1 MRRIGRGEAPAA
13 ARAFILRV
21 VALETSTTR
30 ASVAFVDAASSFEA
44 ARRIDAKGRLSRV
57 LMPALREL
65 GKEAWPVAEAD
76 LIVTASG
83 PGSFT
88 GLRVGMAAAKG
99 LAFVTGLPLVAVS
112 SLAAVAAAACNDGV
126 VVTALDARGGYYFY
140 AAYDNTGSYPEEIL
154 AADIGDEAALASLP
168 YDVYAGPVTPPAWL
182 RPGRPAGRWL
192 DVWPDAAVLGR
203 LGARAFD
210 RRGPDDVATLR
221 PYYLKRGQV

>member
-1 MRRIGRGEAPAA
+1 MRI
-13 ARAFILRV
+13 

-30 ASVAFVDAASSFEA
+30 ASVAFVDASSSSEA
-44 ARRIDAKGRLSRV
+44 ARSIDAKGRLSRV

-65 GKEAWPVAEAD
+65 EKETWPVAEAD

-112 SLAAVAAAACNDGV
+112 SLAAIAAAAGNDGF

-154 AADIGDEAALASLP
+154 APGIGDEAALARLP
-168 YDVYAGPVTPPAWL
+168 YDVYAGPTTPPAWL
-182 RPGRPAGRWL
+182 KRGRPEECWL
-192 DVWPDAAVLGR
+192 EIWPDAAVLGR
-203 LGARAFD
+203 LGVRVFD
-210 RRGPDDVATLR
+210 RRGPDDAATLR